1 MYLCG
6 LNYKRRSLR
15 YFIEITYDG
24 TPYHGWQRQPNAIS
38 VQEKLEEAL
47 STLLRRN
54 MTLTGAGRTDAGVHA
69 RQLFAHFDSED
80 RLDTEHLKFRLNRYL
95 PQAIAI
101 RSIREVTAGAH
112 ARFDATA
119 RSYEYIVG
127 TAKNPFHK
135 DRTFLVEQPLQVQMM
150 EEGAKLLLGSKDFKC
165 FSRSKT
171 DVRTY
176 ICEIRNAGWTM
187 QDDNLVFNIT
197 ADRFLRNM
205 VRAIVGTLLEI
216 GRGKMTIKELQ
227 SVILSRNRNMAG
239 PSVPAYGLYLTAVM
253 YPQSIFR

>member
-1 MYLCG
+1 M
-6 LNYKRRSLR
+6 R

-47 STLLRRN
+47 STLFRRN
-54 MTLTGAGRTDAGVHA
+54 ISLTGAGRTDTGVHA
-69 RQLFAHFDSED
+69 RQLFAHFDSAD
-80 RLDTEHLKFRLNRYL
+80 KVDTEHLKFRLNRYL
-95 PQAIAI
+95 PQSIAI

-127 TAKNPFHK
+127 TAKNPFDK
-135 DRTFLVEQPLQVQMM
+135 DRAFLIGQPLQVEAMQ
-150 EEGAKLLLGSKDFKC
+150 EGAKYLLGSKDFKC
-165 FSRSKT
+165 FSKSKT
-171 DVRTY
+171 DVNTY
-176 ICEIRNAGWTM
+176 ICEIRNAEWTI
-187 QDDNLVFNIT
+187 DGDNLIFNIT

-216 GRGKMTIKELQ
+216 GHGKMTINELQ
-227 SVILSRNRNMAG
+227 SVILSRDRNMAG
-239 PSVPAYGLYLTAVM
+239 PSVPAHGLYLTAVT

>member
-1 MYLCG
+1 M
-6 LNYKRRSLR
+6 R

-47 STLLRRN
+47 STLLRKK
-54 MTLTGAGRTDAGVHA
+54 MSLTGAGRTDAGVHA
-69 RQLFAHFDSED
+69 RQLFAHFDSD
-80 RLDTEHLKFRLNRYL
+80 DKIDTEHLKFRLNRYL
-95 PQAIAI
+95 PQSIAI

-135 DRTFLVEQPLQVQMM
+135 ERAFLVEQPLQMKAMQ
-150 EEGAKLLLGSKDFKC
+150 EGAKLLLGNKDFKC

-171 DVRTY
+171 DVKTY
-176 ICEIRNAGWTM
+176 ICEIRNAEWAVH
-187 QDDNLVFNIT
+187 DDNLIFSIT

-216 GRGKMTIKELQ
+216 GRGKMTINELQ
-227 SVILSRNRNMAG
+227 SVILNRNRNMAG
-239 PSVPAYGLYLTAVM
+239 PSVPAHGLYLTAVT
-253 YPQSIFR
+253 YPQSIFK

>member
-1 MYLCG
+1 M
-6 LNYKRRSLR
+6 R

-38 VQEKLEEAL
+38 VQEKLEEAV

-54 MTLTGAGRTDAGVHA
+54 ISLTGAGRTDTGVHA
-69 RQLFAHFDSED
+69 RQLFAHFDSD
-80 RLDTEHLKFRLNRYL
+80 DNLDIEHLKFRLNRYL
-95 PQAIAI
+95 PQSIAI
-101 RSIREVTAGAH
+101 RSICEVTAGAH

-135 DRTFLVEQPLQVQMM
+135 DRAFLVEQPLHIELMQ
-150 EEGAKLLLGSKDFKC
+150 EGAKLLLGRKDFKC

-171 DVRTY
+171 DVKTY
-176 ICEIRNAGWTM
+176 ICEIRNAVWTVAG
-187 QDDNLVFNIT
+187 DDLIFSIT

-216 GRGKMTIKELQ
+216 GRGKMTINELQ
-227 SVILSRNRNMAG
+227 SVILGRDRKMAG
-239 PSVPAYGLYLTAVM
+239 PSVPAHGLYLTAVS
-253 YPQSIFR
+253 YPQSIFI

>member
-1 MYLCG
+1 
-6 LNYKRRSLR
+6 LR

-54 MTLTGAGRTDAGVHA
+54 MSLTGAGRTDAGVHA

-101 RSIREVTAGAH
+101 KSIREVTAEAH

-135 DRTFLVEQPLQVQMM
+135 ERAFLVEQPLQMQAMQ
-150 EEGAKLLLGSKDFKC
+150 EGAKLLLGNKDFKC

-171 DVRTY
+171 DVKTY
-176 ICEIRNAGWTM
+176 ICEIRNAGWAVH
-187 QDDNLVFNIT
+187 DDNLIFSIT

-216 GRGKMTIKELQ
+216 GRGKMTINELQ
-227 SVILSRNRNMAG
+227 SVILNRNRNMAG
-239 PSVPAYGLYLTAVM
+239 PSVPAHGLYLTAVT
-253 YPQSIFR
+253 YPQSIFK

>member
-1 MYLCG
+1 M
-6 LNYKRRSLR
+6 R

-54 MTLTGAGRTDAGVHA
+54 MSLTGAGRTDAGVHA

-101 RSIREVTAGAH
+101 KSIREVTAEAH

-135 DRTFLVEQPLQVQMM
+135 ERAFLVEQPLQMQAMQ
-150 EEGAKLLLGSKDFKC
+150 EGAKLLLGNKDFKC

-171 DVRTY
+171 DVKTY
-176 ICEIRNAGWTM
+176 ICEIRNAGWAVH
-187 QDDNLVFNIT
+187 DDNLIFSIT

-216 GRGKMTIKELQ
+216 GRGKMTINELQ
-227 SVILSRNRNMAG
+227 SVILNRNRNMAG
-239 PSVPAYGLYLTAVM
+239 PSVPAHGLYLTAVT
-253 YPQSIFR
+253 YPQSIFK

>member
-1 MYLCG
+1 MG
-6 LNYKRRSLR
+6 SLR

-54 MTLTGAGRTDAGVHA
+54 LILTGAGRTDTGVHA
-69 RQLFAHFDSED
+69 HQLFAHFDSDEAVD
-80 RLDTEHLKFRLNRYL
+80 KEHLKFRLNRYL
-95 PQAIAI
+95 PQSIAI
-101 RSIREVTAGAH
+101 RSIREVAVEAH
-112 ARFDATA
+112 ARFDAKA

-127 TAKNPFHK
+127 TVKNPFHK
-135 DRTFLVEQPLQVQMM
+135 NRVYLVEQPLQLQAM

-171 DVRTY
+171 DVKTY
-176 ICEIRNAGWTM
+176 ICEIRNAGWKV
-187 QDDNLVFNIT
+187 QDDNLVFSIT

-216 GRGKMTIKELQ
+216 GRGKMTINELQ

-239 PSVPAYGLYLTAVM
+239 PSVPAHGLYLTAVT
-253 YPQSIFR
+253 YPQSIFK